1 MFQLTYLEDPARLQ
15 ENRLPARCW
24 YIPFADEAAAAAG
37 DKARAAGYRLL
48 NGHWRFSYFDAA
60 PAALEALEDPAHP
73 WQWDSLPVPGCW
85 QTQGYGSHLYT
96 NVNYPFPNDPPHVP
110 DRNPCGVYERDFYA
124 AAEWADRRVFLRF
137 EGVDS
142 AFALYVNGVYAGY
155 SQGAHLPAEF
165 DLTELL
171 RFGAENTLR
180 AAVFQWCDG
189 SYLEDQDQF
198 RMSGIFRDV
207 YLLARPRAYL
217 WDYFIRQ
224 THRSGRV
231 ELKLEYETRA
241 RYRCPRRCWT
251 PPGSWRPRADGDGA
265 ALTLTVDRPVL
276 WNAEHPAPLYPGP
289 PGRGGGHPGGCGSA
303 DRHRGEPG
311 PVHQRRPGEAPGRQP
326 PRHPSPAGPLC
337 HDGDHGPGPAAD
349 EAGQYQYHPHLP
361 LSQPAGVLAAVR
373 PLRLLR
379 SGRDRP
385 GDARRRPSS
394 TASTPSGTTGCP
406 TTRTPGRRPLWSGP
420 SGWWSGTRTGPR

>member
-1 MFQLTYLEDPARLQ
+1 MFQLTYLRTPARLQ

-96 NVNYPFPNDPPHVP
+96 NINYPFPNDPPLCRTEIP
-110 DRNPCGVYERDFYA
+110 A
-124 AAEWADRRVFLRF
+124 ASMSGTSMPLP
-137 EGVDS
+137 
-142 AFALYVNGVYAGY
+142 NGPTAGCFSGSRGWTPPLSSMSTAVYAGY

-207 YLLARPRAYL
+207 YLLARPRR
-217 WDYFIRQ
+217 ICGIIS
-224 THRSGRV
+224 SGRP
-231 ELKLEYETRA
+231 T
-241 RYRCPRRCWT
+241 
-251 PPGSWRPRADGDGA
+251 G
-265 ALTLTVDRPVL
+265 
-276 WNAEHPAPLYPGP
+276 
-289 PGRGGGHPGGCGSA
+289 
-303 DRHRGEPG
+303 
-311 PVHQRRPGEAPGRQP
+311 
-326 PRHPSPAGPLC
+326 PAG
-337 HDGDHGPGPAAD
+337 
-349 EAGQYQYHPHLP
+349 
-361 LSQPAGVLAAVR
+361 
-373 PLRLLR
+373 
-379 SGRDRP
+379 
-385 GDARRRPSS
+385 
-394 TASTPSGTTGCP
+394 
-406 TTRTPGRRPLWSGP
+406 WS
-420 SGWWSGTRTGPR
+420 

>member
-96 NVNYPFPNDPPHVP
+96 NIYYPFPNDPPHVP

-171 RFGAENTLR
+171 RFGAQGFG
-180 AAVFQWCDG
+180 AG
-189 SYLEDQDQF
+189 
-198 RMSGIFRDV
+198 
-207 YLLARPRAYL
+207 
-217 WDYFIRQ
+217 
-224 THRSGRV
+224 V
-231 ELKLEYETRA
+231 ELVKLF
-241 RYRCPRRCWT
+241 
-251 PPGSWRPRADGDGA
+251 
-265 ALTLTVDRPVL
+265 
-276 WNAEHPAPLYPGP
+276 
-289 PGRGGGHPGGCGSA
+289 
-303 DRHRGEPG
+303 
-311 PVHQRRPGEAPGRQP
+311 
-326 PRHPSPAGPLC
+326 
-337 HDGDHGPGPAAD
+337 
-349 EAGQYQYHPHLP
+349 
-361 LSQPAGVLAAVR
+361 
-373 PLRLLR
+373 
-379 SGRDRP
+379 
-385 GDARRRPSS
+385 
-394 TASTPSGTTGCP
+394 
-406 TTRTPGRRPLWSGP
+406 
-420 SGWWSGTRTGPR
+420 